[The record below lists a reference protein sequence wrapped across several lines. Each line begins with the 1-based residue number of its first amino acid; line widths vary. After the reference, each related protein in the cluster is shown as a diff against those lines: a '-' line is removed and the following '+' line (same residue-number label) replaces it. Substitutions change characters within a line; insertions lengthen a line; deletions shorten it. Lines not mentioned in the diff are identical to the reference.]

1 MNQLW
6 IIIVLLLMLNDA
18 IVDFTDDNTSD
29 SFKFKEKITGQTGNN
44 DTLLKECCNNGTIE
58 ILK

>member
-1 MNQLW
+1 M
-6 IIIVLLLMLNDA
+6 LLLTLNDA
-18 IVDFTDDNTSD
+18 IADFTDNNTSD

-44 DTLLKECCNNGTIE
+44 GTLLKECCNNGTIE